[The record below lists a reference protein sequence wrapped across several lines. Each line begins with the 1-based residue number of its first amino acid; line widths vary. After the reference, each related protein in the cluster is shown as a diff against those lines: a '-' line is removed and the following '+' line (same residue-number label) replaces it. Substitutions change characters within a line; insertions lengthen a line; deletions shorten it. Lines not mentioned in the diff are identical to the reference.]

1 MFTWKNLLSL
11 INFLLDIIKMDKTLE
26 ALIIKKTVKALPTK
40 ISRRKYLKTLGI
52 NYNVRANSFE
62 KISGGAADIEYEDL
76 ICPITQCIFIQPVV
90 AADGF
95 TYEKS
100 SLDRLDMYPI
110 RTSSGVVL
118 EHRNYMPNMIL
129 RNMIYNLLS
138 QMRRRPTSAGL
149 RATNRVL
156 NSEVNDFFEANWNY
170 DLARELGI
178 ENFTIPALIPDMA
191 RQLLIETQT
200 DSTLY
205 QRVRDVRERLR
216 RRFRTAAAGARQDL
230 QQDLHGSAV
239 LLIFCFLVDIFL
251 RRLLRRASDM
261 IDLDEADNN

>member
-1 MFTWKNLLSL
+1 
-11 INFLLDIIKMDKTLE
+11 MDKTLE

-138 QMRRRPTSAGL
+138 QMRRRPNSAGL

-251 RRLLRRASDM
+251 RRLLRRASENENLFM
-261 IDLDEADNN
+261 SDNN